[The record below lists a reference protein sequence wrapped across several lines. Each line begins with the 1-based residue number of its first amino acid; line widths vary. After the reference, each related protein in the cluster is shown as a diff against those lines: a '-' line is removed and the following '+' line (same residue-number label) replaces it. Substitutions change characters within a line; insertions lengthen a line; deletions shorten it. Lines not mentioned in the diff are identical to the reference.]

1 MILVK
6 KDNLRRK
13 NVLDYIFKTY
23 TERLVNLIG
32 SFRVAQALLIKRLLL
47 KMLKNRVP
55 IRLTLRKLTI

>member
-32 SFRVAQALLIKRLLL
+32 SFWVAQALFMVIGYC
-47 KMLKNRVP
+47 
-55 IRLTLRKLTI
+55 

>member
-32 SFRVAQALLIKRLLL
+32 SFRVAQALFIKRL
-47 KMLKNRVP
+47 KNRAP
-55 IRLTLRKLTI
+55 IRLTLKKLTI